1 MVRFCMEIQV
11 RFYRRMGG
19 HSSAT
24 PLAAPAPTWG
34 YFRIFFS
41 LCLKGKWLQARQDL
55 ALGRLLPKL

>member
-11 RFYRRMGG
+11 RFYRRTGG

-24 PLAAPAPTWG
+24 TLAAPAPTWG

-41 LCLKGKWLQARQDL
+41 LCLKGRWLHARQDP
-55 ALGRLLPKL
+55 APRRLLPKL